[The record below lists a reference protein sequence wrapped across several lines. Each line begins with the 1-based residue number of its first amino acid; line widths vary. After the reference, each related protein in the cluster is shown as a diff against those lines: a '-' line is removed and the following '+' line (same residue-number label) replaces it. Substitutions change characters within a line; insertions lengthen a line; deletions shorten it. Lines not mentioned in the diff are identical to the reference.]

1 MARRKRSDKEFADLT
16 QEIDVERFQASVK
29 GGFVDFPD
37 PRLVSRCIYPAWYLF
52 LVILSGYLAGCN
64 TIEDIA
70 YFAELRAAWFAGL
83 TGMKSVPSYD
93 TLWWFLTRVKPEV
106 FKTLLVKWF
115 QRLDVDMRNRLLVI
129 DGKRLCGI
137 SDSDHI
143 THIVELFAAEKR
155 LVIAQEKVPD
165 KTSEREA
172 LPALLD
178 SIDVKGAIVTM
189 DALYAHLADIEE
201 VLRRGADYIVG
212 IKGNQGTL
220 EAEVSNFFEQAY
232 SVGYDEVA
240 VTRVKRAEKD
250 HGRIEERTV
259 CVTND
264 LDWLPQRE
272 KWHLQ
277 SLVEVRAERIAS
289 GKMEKS
295 IRYYGSSRKGNADQ
309 FMDWIRDHWS
319 IESMHYVMD
328 VVFEEDAS
336 PGDSGYSAENMAL
349 IRRLAG
355 NVIKVFDPKCG
366 MTTARRC
373 ATYEPAYLRGLLAKV
388 FVK

>member
-1 MARRKRSDKEFADLT
+1 MARRKRSDKEFIDLT
-16 QEIDVERFQASVK
+16 QEIDIERFRESVK
-29 GGFVDFPD
+29 GGFVDFSD
-37 PRLVSRCIYPAWYLF
+37 PRMVSRCIYPAWYLF

-64 TIEDIA
+64 TIDDIA
-70 YFAELRAAWFAGL
+70 YFAELRASWFTSL
-83 TGMKSVPSYD
+83 TGMQSIPSYD
-93 TLWWFLTRVKPEV
+93 TFWWFLTRVKPEV
-106 FKTLLVKWF
+106 FKGLLIQWF
-115 QRLDVDMRNRLLVI
+115 ERLDLDMRNRLLVI
-129 DGKRLCGI
+129 DGKRLCGA

-143 THIVELFAAEKR
+143 NHIVELFAAENR

-165 KTSEREA
+165 KAREQQA

-178 SIDVKGAIVTM
+178 SIDIRGAIVTM
-189 DALYAHLADIEE
+189 DALYAHLADVKE
-201 VLRRGADYIVG
+201 VLHRGADYIIG

-232 SVGYDEVA
+232 CVDYEEVG
-240 VTRVKRAEKD
+240 VTRAKKVEKD
-250 HGRIEERTV
+250 HGRIEERAV
-259 CVTND
+259 CVTTD

-272 KWHLQ
+272 SWYLK
-277 SLVEVRAERIAS
+277 SIIEVRTERTVT
-289 GKMEKS
+289 GKVEKS
-295 IRYYGSSRKGNADQ
+295 IRYYGSSREGNANQ
-309 FMDWIRDHWS
+309 FMDWIRGHWG

-336 PGDSGYSAENMAL
+336 QGDSGYSAENMAL

-355 NVIKVFDPKCG
+355 NVIKIFDPKCG